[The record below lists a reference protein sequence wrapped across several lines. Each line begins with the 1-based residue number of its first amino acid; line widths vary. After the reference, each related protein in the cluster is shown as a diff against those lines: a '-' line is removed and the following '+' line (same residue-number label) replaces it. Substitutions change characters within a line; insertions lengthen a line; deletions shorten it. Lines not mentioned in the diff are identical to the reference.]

1 VVEVKIQNSRV
12 EELAAALAQSHAL
25 DASLRRTCS
34 NMVKKWQAEDR
45 AEAERAK
52 KETTPWHSR
61 PTADSHSADAA
72 EVAKTEGFQGQAVA
86 VSFWY
91 N

>member
-52 KETTPWHSR
+52 KETTPWHLRPMAEGCRPPPRGSGSWRRSR
-61 PTADSHSADAA
+61 S
-72 EVAKTEGFQGQAVA
+72 
-86 VSFWY
+86 
-91 N
+91 